1 MEGSFGWMGN
11 YTLEG
16 KITLDYKFCL
26 NFIKV
31 KKLQICIFEGPG
43 ENDAYVIVLLSVVTT
58 LCYLIDTFL
67 VISS

>member
-31 KKLQICIFEGPG
+31 KKLQICIFEGLG
-43 ENDAYVIVLLSVVTT
+43 ENDVYVIYCFIACGYYTLL
-58 LCYLIDTFL
+58 FN
-67 VISS
+67 